1 MESNNQAEK
10 EKAQQESNLLD
21 LCPKLAPRW
30 AKTYVN
36 LWKTASPDAAKI
48 WGKVFLEGDKRN
60 MALLSEHATKELRKR
75 GLIPKEPQDPSAA

>member
-10 EKAQQESNLLD
+10 EKVQQESNLLD
-21 LCPKLAPRW
+21 LCPKLAPKW

-36 LWKTASPDAAKI
+36 LWKTANPDSAKM
-48 WGKVFLEGDKRN
+48 WGRFFLKDDKRN
-60 MALLSEHATKELRKR
+60 MGLLAEAASKELRKQ